1 MARKPT
7 VILRNNHGGEL
18 RGGRS
23 QVRILPESLRRM
35 LRRHISPAGHLS
47 PAQPISPASAGRISP
62 AGYLSPAHHIGPA
75 LANSRAWLVSPSRR
89 GQSTTVS
96 PQRAGTIC
104 VTEASLWMSL
114 LKHEA
119 SLNTLQ
125 DYFHRKNRRR
135 YTFIRLRCPIWALW
149 LKEFSG

>member
-1 MARKPT
+1 
-7 VILRNNHGGEL
+7 
-18 RGGRS
+18 
-23 QVRILPESLRRM
+23 
-35 LRRHISPAGHLS
+35 
-47 PAQPISPASAGRISP
+47 
-62 AGYLSPAHHIGPA
+62 
-75 LANSRAWLVSPSRR
+75 
-89 GQSTTVS
+89 
-96 PQRAGTIC
+96 
-104 VTEASLWMSL
+104 MSL